1 MSTFEYL
8 SVLLSIIVGLGIT
21 HIIVGLGRLIS
32 HSSGRSI
39 YWVHLIWMLN
49 IALYLVVFWWW
60 AINLRALDEWSF
72 LPFLVVLLE
81 PALLC
86 LAGAILYPVAM
97 PPDLEY
103 KTHFYRIR
111 KVFFSVIVAISVI
124 DLFVALFSA
133 PTGHITALGWPFY
146 IFFFSL
152 FFGGITAASFDNERL
167 QGAFSIFYCCEL
179 LTFVLITQ
187 SSIPA

>member
-21 HIIVGLGRLIS
+21 HIILGLGRLIG
-32 HSSGRSI
+32 HASGRSI
-39 YWVHLIWMLN
+39 YWVHLLWALN

-60 AINLRALDEWSF
+60 AINLRELEEWAF
-72 LPFLVVLLE
+72 VPFLVVLLE

-86 LAGAILYPVAM
+86 LAGAILFPVNM

-103 KTHFYRIR
+103 KTHFYRSR
-111 KVFFSVIVAISVI
+111 KAFFSVV
-124 DLFVALFSA
+124 VALGISDLSVVLYASPAAHFSE
-133 PTGHITALGWPFY
+133 LGFPY
-146 IFFFSL
+146 QL
-152 FFGGITAASFDNERL
+152 FLSATLFGGIIAAFSDSERV
-167 QGAFSIFYCCEL
+167 QGAMAVYYCGALFIFVML
-179 LTFVLITQ
+179 TQ